1 LDKIGRDGVAQEL
14 NERGIGSDAGE
25 TLLSFFV
32 ELNSLEHAADIAA
45 MKVHSRKM
53 RQ

>member
-1 LDKIGRDGVAQEL
+1 VAKDI

-45 MKVHSRKM
+45 SEMHMQKNEE
-53 RQ
+53 